1 MSAIHATTLEPVYF
15 GFSLSFGL
23 YGVVAN
29 ELYISKVCNV
39 NLALGSEIC
48 DNIQGRHHFQFN
60 RLKLCTNYACEMIFK
75 AFFSSQNCVHV
86 RFSATDNIMSG
97 DVELTV

>member
-1 MSAIHATTLEPVYF
+1 MGAKSRGLAEQIVSAIRATTLEPVYF

-48 DNIQGRHHFQFN
+48 DNIQGRHRFKFN
-60 RLKLCTNYACEMIFK
+60 PNL
-75 AFFSSQNCVHV
+75 
-86 RFSATDNIMSG
+86 
-97 DVELTV
+97 